1 MALKLHSGILSS
13 VVTIEQPTSTRDAKG
28 DKTTTYVTLLTTRA
42 GVEDV
47 NQFRAIEA
55 SVPALIDAKFFY
67 IRNRAALSSLSK
79 DYRIGYNGGAWTIQS
94 IEEPKEG
101 WLKILAK
108 NKNG

>member
-1 MALKLHSGILSS
+1 MALKLHSGILKEA
-13 VVTIEQPTSTRDAKG
+13 VDIQQPTSTRDAKG
-28 DKTTTYVTLLTTRA
+28 DKETVFTTLLTTRA

-55 SVPALIDAKFFY
+55 GVPALIGAKFFY
-67 IRNRAALSSLSK
+67 IRNRAALSSMSK